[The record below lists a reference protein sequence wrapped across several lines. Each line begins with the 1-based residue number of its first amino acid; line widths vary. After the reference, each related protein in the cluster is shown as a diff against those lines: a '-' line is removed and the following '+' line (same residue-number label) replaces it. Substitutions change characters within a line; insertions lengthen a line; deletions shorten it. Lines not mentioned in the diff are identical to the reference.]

1 MSVPAS
7 QAPSFQL
14 YLTIERVSVKSN
26 PSLSQAGTLAIPRRA
41 WRAESDER
49 LAAASSAM
57 LSRGSG
63 EL

>member
-1 MSVPAS
+1 
-7 QAPSFQL
+7 
-14 YLTIERVSVKSN
+14 LTIERVSVKSN

-41 WRAESDER
+41 WRTESDER